1 MQKTTLNRLIL
12 TFVTVFPILV
22 WLYLSYT
29 PDIAS
34 LLPVVTVLERG
45 WGGMLQTFTGVGLGL
60 FLLVQVLLVHSLV
73 RIFQRQQQVETNNL
87 VEREAQ
93 HNFRLNFML
102 ELFWTL
108 LPLVMTAG
116 LAWAAYRTWLSLPS
130 L

>member
-1 MQKTTLNRLIL
+1 MQKTTVNRLIL
-12 TFVTVFPILV
+12 TIVTLLPILA

-29 PDIAS
+29 PDIAA
-34 LLPVVTVLERG
+34 LLPVVTVLGRG
-45 WGGMLQTFTGVGLGL
+45 WGSSLQTLTLVGLGL
-60 FLLVQVLLVHSLV
+60 FLLVQGLLVHSLV
-73 RIFQRQQQVETNNL
+73 RIFQRQQQLTASNL
-87 VEREAQ
+87 VANEADRS
-93 HNFRLNFML
+93 FKLNFAL

>member
-12 TFVTVFPILV
+12 TFITVFPILA

-29 PDIAS
+29 PGTAS

-45 WGGMLQTFTGVGLGL
+45 WGGTFQTFTVVGLGL

-87 VEREAQ
+87 VEREA
-93 HNFRLNFML
+93 HRSFRLNFAL

>member
-1 MQKTTLNRLIL
+1 
-12 TFVTVFPILV
+12 
-22 WLYLSYT
+22 
-29 PDIAS
+29 
-34 LLPVVTVLERG
+34 
-45 WGGMLQTFTGVGLGL
+45 
-60 FLLVQVLLVHSLV
+60 VLLVHSLV

-87 VEREAQ
+87 VEREA
-93 HNFRLNFML
+93 HRSFRLNFAL

>member
-29 PDIAS
+29 PEIAS
-34 LLPVVTVLERG
+34 LLPVVSVLERG
-45 WGGMLQTFTGVGLGL
+45 WGDRLQAFTVVGLGL

-73 RIFQRQQQVETNNL
+73 RIFQRQQQVETNKL
-87 VEREAQ
+87 VEREA
-93 HNFRLNFML
+93 HRNFRLNFAL

>member
-1 MQKTTLNRLIL
+1 MQKTNLNRLIL
-12 TFVTVFPILV
+12 TFVTLFPILV

-29 PDIAS
+29 PGIAS

-45 WGGMLQTFTGVGLGL
+45 WGGTLQTFTGIGLGL
-60 FLLVQVLLVHSLV
+60 FLLVQLLLVHSLV
-73 RIFQRQQQVETNNL
+73 RIFQRQQQVETSNL
-87 VEREAQ
+87 LASEADR
-93 HNFRLNFML
+93 NFKLNFML

-108 LPLVMTAG
+108 LPLAMTVG